1 MIFDFR
7 IKDVIDILIVAI
19 LLYQTYRLLRGTSG
33 MNVFIGVLSFIVVWF
48 FVSFVF
54 QMELLGSIMNKFVSV
69 GAIALIVLFQEE
81 IRRFMAALGGRKK
94 AKGFVGR
101 IKKILLGAREGSSFD
116 YTSEIVQACEILSK
130 TKTGALIVI
139 QNDADLSKYWGTG
152 ERIES
157 YIKARLIENI
167 FFKNSPL
174 HDGAL
179 IIVNN
184 RIKAVG
190 CILPIA
196 HNQDLPKHLG
206 LRHRAA
212 LGISQ
217 KTDATTI
224 VVSEETGRISLSEVG
239 ELHLNLTP
247 EKLELFL
254 TKGVRDE
261 DKNSTFVSRKNL
273 SKNYCHANKF

>member
-1 MIFDFR
+1 M
-7 IKDVIDILIVAI
+7 
-19 LLYQTYRLLRGTSG
+19 
-33 MNVFIGVLSFIVVWF
+33 
-48 FVSFVF
+48 
-54 QMELLGSIMNKFVSV
+54 
-69 GAIALIVLFQEE
+69 
-81 IRRFMAALGGRKK
+81 
-94 AKGFVGR
+94 
-101 IKKILLGAREGSSFD
+101 
-116 YTSEIVQACEILSK
+116 
-130 TKTGALIVI
+130 
-139 QNDADLSKYWGTG
+139 
-152 ERIES
+152 
-157 YIKARLIENI
+157 
-167 FFKNSPL
+167 

-239 ELHLNLTP
+239 GLHLYLTP

-261 DKNSTFVSRKNL
+261 DKK
-273 SKNYCHANKF
+273 

>member
-174 HDGAL
+174 PDGAL

-224 VVSEETGRISLSEVG
+224 VVSEETGRISLSEGG

-261 DKNSTFVSRKNL
+261 DKK
-273 SKNYCHANKF
+273 

>member
-101 IKKILLGAREGSSFD
+101 IKKILLGARGGSSFD